1 MTPIDRNASRA
12 EHPQPHF
19 FTITVNGTPVS
30 IAGPKTTGRAIKEA
44 AIAAGVPIQLDF
56 ILSEELP
63 NRKTRL
69 IRDDDEVSIHEGSS
83 FVALANDDNS

>member
-1 MTPIDRNASRA
+1 MTAIDRNTTHG
-12 EHPQPHF
+12 EHPQPHVF
-19 FTITVNGTPVS
+19 AITVNGMPVS
-30 IAGPKTTGRAIKEA
+30 IIGPKTTGRAVKEA

-69 IRDDDEVSIHEGSS
+69 VRDDDEVSIHEGSE